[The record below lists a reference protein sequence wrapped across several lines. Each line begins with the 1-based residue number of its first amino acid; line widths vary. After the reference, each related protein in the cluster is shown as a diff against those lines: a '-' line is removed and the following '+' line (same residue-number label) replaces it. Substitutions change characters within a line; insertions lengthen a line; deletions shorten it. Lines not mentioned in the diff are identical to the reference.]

1 MSAVETLPM
10 SSKPRILVMSHRHP
24 DFSLGGGEIAAY
36 NLYKA
41 YRDSDQVEEAW
52 FLASADRGRGANGA
66 ITPRR
71 ANEYLWEQSIGDW
84 AMLKAAHRRSLINGF
99 LDLLRALRPTVV
111 HTHHYAH
118 LGVEFLRLVKEF
130 DPTITLVLTLHEY
143 MAICNNQGQM
153 IKTNG
158 RLCSRES
165 YDDCRLCFPQYSV
178 QDFWRRK
185 DFIQSHFAYVDQFV
199 SPSEFLR
206 QRYIAWGIPAEKIV
220 VIENGQDDVQPLP
233 PRPLAE
239 GETRNR
245 FGYFGQINPFKG
257 LDVLLRALTQMRKS
271 ERKQIVLEVHGANL
285 ETQSGEF
292 RDKIKELADPLIKEG
307 VVQWVGP
314 YQPHEIASRMANID
328 WVVVPSVWWENSP
341 MVIQEAFVYGRPLLV
356 SNIGGMAEKVVDG
369 VNGLHIPANNPDA
382 WARSLL
388 QASCVEQWA
397 ACHQGISSPASHVD
411 CSKFHVEVLRI
422 GRPEMDI
429 PVLR

>member
-1 MSAVETLPM
+1 MNAVETLPM

-41 YRDSDQVEEAW
+41 YRDSNEVGEAW

-71 ANEYLWEQSIGDW
+71 ANEYLWEQGIGDW
-84 AMLKAAHRRSLINGF
+84 TMLKAAHRRSLVNGF
-99 LDLLRALRPTVV
+99 LDLLRALRPNVV

-130 DPTITLVLTLHEY
+130 DPTIRLVLTLHEY

-206 QRYIAWGIPAEKIV
+206 QRYIAWGIPADKIV

-285 ETQSGEF
+285 ETQSGDF

-341 MVIQEAFVYGRPLLV
+341 MVIQEAFVHGRPLLV
-356 SNIGGMAEKVVDG
+356 SDIGGMAEKVRHRKDG
-369 VNGLHIPANNPDA
+369 FLVPVGNVSAWMGTLAEVSRCTDDEWLEVQAAIAKPKSHEACASVNLSVINAEP
-382 WARSLL
+382 RS
-388 QASCVEQWA
+388 S
-397 ACHQGISSPASHVD
+397 
-411 CSKFHVEVLRI
+411 
-422 GRPEMDI
+422 
-429 PVLR
+429 

>member
-1 MSAVETLPM
+1 M
-10 SSKPRILVMSHRHP
+10 
-24 DFSLGGGEIAAY
+24 
-36 NLYKA
+36 
-41 YRDSDQVEEAW
+41 
-52 FLASADRGRGANGA
+52 
-66 ITPRR
+66 
-71 ANEYLWEQSIGDW
+71 
-84 AMLKAAHRRSLINGF
+84 
-99 LDLLRALRPTVV
+99 
-111 HTHHYAH
+111 
-118 LGVEFLRLVKEF
+118 
-130 DPTITLVLTLHEY
+130 
-143 MAICNNQGQM
+143 
-153 IKTNG
+153 
-158 RLCSRES
+158 
-165 YDDCRLCFPQYSV
+165 
-178 QDFWRRK
+178 
-185 DFIQSHFAYVDQFV
+185 
-199 SPSEFLR
+199 
-206 QRYIAWGIPAEKIV
+206 
-220 VIENGQDDVQPLP
+220 
-233 PRPLAE
+233 
-239 GETRNR
+239 
-245 FGYFGQINPFKG
+245 
-257 LDVLLRALTQMRKS
+257 
-271 ERKQIVLEVHGANL
+271 LEVHGANL